1 MKEFF
6 KNVWNGIKRGFI
18 MFLISTWYVW
28 LAVIIAVIV
37 GLIWN
42 GATAV
47 WTFFGLVV
55 TVILFIWIRQAYWWF
70 TGKVDYINGGFP
82 KLWKK
87 LLKR

>member
-42 GATAV
+42 GATAI
-47 WTFFGLVV
+47 WTFFGLVGA
-55 TVILFIWIRQAYWWF
+55 VILYIWLRQAYWWF
-70 TGKVDYINGGFP
+70 TGKGDYRFGGFP

-87 LLKR
+87 NNK